1 MKKINCF
8 KKNMYIKYNFMI
20 RIANKINNDYNRKN
34 YKSINLK
41 NILKLM
47 SIIKLTDN

>member
-8 KKNMYIKYNFMI
+8 EKNMYIKYNFKI
-20 RIANKINNDYNRKN
+20 RVTKKLNNDYNRNN

-41 NILKLM
+41 NILKLL
-47 SIIKLTDN
+47 SIIKLTDY